1 MENSIKQNGEKEEL
15 TYKLITPKDIKK
27 TRSPKLN
34 TKNIST
40 NKKYKES
47 SFVPKKYS
55 LIIGDSTK
63 SIGGRISKSVNNRK
77 TAGPNDPRK
86 VEVKKFEF
94 RKDYSKKRVIK
105 KDSVNRKFI
114 RKNAKKRI
122 SPKKRRE
129 SNRIKVVGIVSA
141 KLNALI
147 QRLQKNVSSG
157 HKKSKIFGDKV
168 VIAPRI
174 KAALEK
180 FNKRKEE
187 KPEIIHFSSQRRRK
201 SNATIEEISNLEE
214 MSNGYNKYETE
225 KNEEDGNEE
234 YEEEEE
240 ENEQNDKKYAINF
253 LRTASNK
260 KRNLQKND
268 DIKITTKDYIN
279 NKNKNKKEKGD
290 EPKYKENKCDGE
302 DKYIYEYEENGKIKR
317 KRKKKMKK
325 QRQNSKGNYSQ
336 ESTGEYEES
345 DYEEEKDYDGG
356 ISIEIPGK
364 NALMKIKKNLI

>member
-34 TKNIST
+34 IKNTSA

-55 LIIGDSTK
+55 LIIGESTK

-77 TAGPNDPRK
+77 NAGLNDPRK

-147 QRLQKNVSSG
+147 QRLQSNASSG

-214 MSNGYNKYETE
+214 MSNGYDKYKIE
-225 KNEEDGNEE
+225 KNLGEEDGDEE

-240 ENEQNDKKYAINF
+240 ENEQNDKKYTRNF

-260 KRNLQKND
+260 KRNRQKND
-268 DIKITTKDYIN
+268 DIKITKDYID

-290 EPKYKENKCDGE
+290 DSKYEEKECDGE
-302 DKYIYEYEENGKIKR
+302 DKYTYEYEEKKKKKR
-317 KRKKKMKK
+317 KRKRKMKK
-325 QRQNSKGNYSQ
+325 QRQNSKGLVLKYQAIKAS
-336 ESTGEYEES
+336 
-345 DYEEEKDYDGG
+345 
-356 ISIEIPGK
+356 
-364 NALMKIKKNLI
+364 MKIRKIII

>member
-1 MENSIKQNGEKEEL
+1 MENSIRQNGENEKL
-15 TYKLITPKDIKK
+15 TYKLITPKDTIK

-34 TKNIST
+34 IKNAST

-77 TAGPNDPRK
+77 NAGPNDPRK

-105 KDSVNRKFI
+105 KDVVNRKFI
-114 RKNAKKRI
+114 RKNVKKKI

-129 SNRIKVVGIVSA
+129 SNAFNRIKVVGIVSA

-147 QRLQKNVSSG
+147 QRLQNNASSG
-157 HKKSKIFGDKV
+157 HKKAKQFGDKV

-187 KPEIIHFSSQRRRK
+187 KPEIIHFSSQKRK
-201 SNATIEEISNLEE
+201 ISNG
-214 MSNGYNKYETE
+214 NGYNKYETE
-225 KNEEDGNEE
+225 KNEEEVDEE

-240 ENEQNDKKYAINF
+240 NEENDKKYSRNI
-253 LRTASNK
+253 LKTASNK
-260 KRNLQKND
+260 KRFREKD
-268 DIKITTKDYIN
+268 KDIKITKDVIN
-279 NKNKNKKEKGD
+279 NKKKVD
-290 EPKYKENKCDGE
+290 D
-302 DKYIYEYEENGKIKR
+302 
-317 KRKKKMKK
+317 
-325 QRQNSKGNYSQ
+325 
-336 ESTGEYEES
+336 
-345 DYEEEKDYDGG
+345 
-356 ISIEIPGK
+356 
-364 NALMKIKKNLI
+364 